1 MSDHVEALLR
11 SQEEGPAVHPSG
23 EDGAGR
29 GEDYGSASAAA
40 EEDLQALLSMRD
52 DYGGSETSPAYS
64 DIQDLNNPDIQ
75 ELNAPP
81 VIGDRRGQSDMWG
94 SSAETVGR
102 TSSPKLFAQASN
114 FPTVAQY
121 RVWRWE
127 NGVPC
132 AIGAID
138 AEASEDDFIRQFIH
152 SMPEEGDGR
161 FQYRLRPV
169 DIRGSEIGKEFT
181 INVSENH
188 TTLVKLRE
196 KKRRREAAEREG
208 HGMHGTGH
216 GGNAPIIVNPGGGDS
231 HAGVSYA
238 EEMGRMFEHAVET
251 AERRTEV
258 LQETLEEERERLRQ
272 EEKARTE
279 ERMNMASRSA
289 DVVQQMTERLMAAD
303 RARASE
309 QLAGQK
315 EQASMLMST
324 LTTVFQ
330 QQQEAARQ
338 QAERLRE
345 ADMSRLTMDREF
357 FERQRQQQ
365 EAQRDRERQ
374 EWEQRQAHER
384 SRLEAESRRMQEQRN
399 FELEQLR
406 IESKRREEESDRKR
420 QQEKDELS
428 LRLERERM
436 EMERQRQQAL
446 EERERWRAELEEKR
460 RAEAMEW
467 ERKRQMER
475 EEADR
480 RRQAERDEAERK
492 EREYRERMDRERMEW
507 QQRLEQQKAEIESR
521 RLAEERRAREERE
534 AWERRLQ
541 LEKQDNERREQM
553 RREELQR
560 EAERRREETQLQM
573 KQMEMQAQRDREH
586 QAKLLEMGRMERE
599 AQREA
604 QLSREKAEAEQRAL
618 AEAERQRQHA
628 LTIKEMELSKERDR
642 EHQER
647 MLQMSKLQQ
656 SGGFG
661 SLGETLGMETP
672 ELLSRIF
679 GGAGDGGNSS
689 WSEAIPKVLGSIAEV
704 SKAALTARAPQAQVE
719 GRRRQA
725 PRRGGQAGQMVR
737 VQTPQG
743 PQLIPIEVA
752 RQHGLLERPALPD
765 PQALSPEGLAARRA
779 YAATAG
785 GAESGGVDIEAL
797 MAQDRERQRQRQQ
810 QSEPPRTE
818 GAASASSSEPAEP
831 LSDYGAGAEVDTLA
845 RARLVGLKL
854 LQQKKGRK
862 GIKKLIEKLNVTAE
876 DEWDDIVMGAIMENL
891 DIYHY
896 IQAVSFYA
904 AMAEGGAG
912 EELADMVA
920 AKLRAHDLVP
930 DNICYTEQDWLQSR
944 EAAAEGDSE

>member
-1 MSDHVEALLR
+1 MSDHVDALLR
-11 SQEEGPAVHPSG
+11 SQEHGPALPPQGQDEDQNLG
-23 EDGAGR
+23 EGMGDEGFDGTLSDDA
-29 GEDYGSASAAA
+29 ED
-40 EEDLQALLSMRD
+40 DLRALLSMRA
-52 DYGGSETSPAYS
+52 DYGSGTQSQAFD
-64 DIQDLNNPDIQ
+64 DIAELNNPDIQ
-75 ELNAPP
+75 ELNDPP
-81 VIGDRRGQSDMWG
+81 VIGDRKGQSDMWG
-94 SSAETVGR
+94 ASAETIGR

-114 FPTVAQY
+114 FPTAVQY

-138 AEASEDDFIRQFIH
+138 VEASEDDFIRMFLN

-181 INVSENH
+181 INISENH
-188 TTLVKLRE
+188 NTLVRLRDR
-196 KKRRREAAEREG
+196 KRRKQAEEREAFG
-208 HGMHGTGH
+208 IHNGG
-216 GGNAPIIVNPGGGDS
+216 GGNGNPIIVNPGGGGD
-231 HAGVSYA
+231 AGASYA

-251 AERRTEV
+251 AERRTEI
-258 LQETLEEERERLRQ
+258 LQETLEDERERLRA

-279 ERMNMASRSA
+279 ERMNMAARSA

-303 RARASE
+303 RSRATE

-315 EQASMLMST
+315 EQANMLMST

-365 EAQRDRERQ
+365 ELTRDRERQ
-374 EWEQRQAHER
+374 DYEQRQSQER
-384 SRLEAESRRMQEQRN
+384 NRLEMEAKRMQEQRN

-406 IESKRREEESDRKR
+406 IEGQRREGENERKR
-420 QQEKDELS
+420 QQEKEELA

-436 EMERQRQQAL
+436 EMERQRQQMA

-460 RAEAMEW
+460 RGESQEW

-475 EEADR
+475 EEAER
-480 RRQAERDEAERK
+480 RRQIERDDGERK

-521 RLAEERRAREERE
+521 RLSEERRAREERE
-534 AWERRLQ
+534 AWERRMQ
-541 LEKQDNERREQM
+541 LEKQDNERREQV

-560 EAERRREETQLQM
+560 EADRRREETLMQV

-586 QAKLLEMGRMERE
+586 QEKMMEMGRLERE
-599 AQREA
+599 AQRDA

-618 AEAERQRQHA
+618 SEAERQRQHT
-628 LTIKEMELSKERDR
+628 LTLKEMDLSKERDR

-647 MLQMSKLQQ
+647 MMQMSKIQQ
-656 SGGFG
+656 GGGFG
-661 SLGETLGMETP
+661 QLGETLGMETP

-679 GGAGDGGNSS
+679 GGGGEGGGS

-704 SKAALTARAPQAQVE
+704 GKAALTARAPQMQVE
-719 GRRRQA
+719 GRRKQRK
-725 PRRGGQAGQMVR
+725 GGQSGQMVR

-752 RQHGLLERPALPD
+752 RQHGLLEQPALTGNQMPD
-765 PQALSPEGLAARRA
+765 TPDLLARRA
-779 YAATAG
+779 RAAAMAAG
-785 GAESGGVDIEAL
+785 DTGPSIEEL
-797 MAQDRERQRQRQQ
+797 MAQDLAQQ
-810 QSEPPRTE
+810 ADANQPAVET
-818 GAASASSSEPAEP
+818 AEPAP
-831 LSDYGAGAEVDTLA
+831 QSPYDMGVEVDTMA
-845 RARLVGLKL
+845 RAKMTGMKL

-862 GIKKLIEKLNVTAE
+862 GIKKLIDRLNTAE
-876 DEWDDIVMGAIMENL
+876 ESEWDDIVMGAIIENL

-896 IQAVSFYA
+896 IQAVSYYA
-904 AMAEGGAG
+904 AMAEGGSG
-912 EELADMVA
+912 PELADKVA
-920 AKLRAHDLVP
+920 VKLRGHELVP
-930 DNICYTEQDWLQSR
+930 EDIHYTEDDWLAGQNTE
-944 EAAAEGDSE
+944 EARS